1 MTAEQFRAARELLG
15 ITDDELA
22 ADLRVTP
29 AIVGAWADG
38 TLGIPKRQAQDLA
51 WRAALAERQQA
62 LRTSGLAECPW
73 QLAREAAPVP
83 ENSNALLREL
93 EATDKHIAECPI
105 CTARDRYIEEHF
117 GPMPAPPETAWSRVF
132 ARVERV
138 PAWARPA
145 LLGALL
151 LGAFVSL
158 RIVFA
163 LPMLFRT
170 PGRLGGLLVAVAAAA
185 AAGAAGGFAYSLTR
199 PTLRK
204 LGLVGAYLT
213 GIVCVFAYMGALL
226 IAAPVAFGEP
236 LVEGGGDLGAFAVI
250 SLFFGLV
257 MGHSWFRDRDG
268 M

>member
-15 ITDDELA
+15 ITNDELA

-117 GPMPAPPETAWSRVF
+117 GPMPAPPETVWSRVF